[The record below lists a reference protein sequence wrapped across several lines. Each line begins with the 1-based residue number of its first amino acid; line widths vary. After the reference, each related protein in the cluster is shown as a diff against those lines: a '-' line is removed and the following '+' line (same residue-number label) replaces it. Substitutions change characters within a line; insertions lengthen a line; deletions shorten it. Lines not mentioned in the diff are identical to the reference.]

1 MLYLN
6 LIIMQWFLLWLKHFA
21 KYLIWKR
28 RIQAGKKIVWAQ
40 NEIGGEAPSER
51 DPFNNI

>member
-6 LIIMQWFLLWLKHFA
+6 LIILQWFSLWLKHFD
-21 KYLIWKR
+21 KYVIWKR
-28 RIQAGKKIVWAQ
+28 RIQAEQKIVWAQ

-51 DPFNNI
+51 HPFNNI